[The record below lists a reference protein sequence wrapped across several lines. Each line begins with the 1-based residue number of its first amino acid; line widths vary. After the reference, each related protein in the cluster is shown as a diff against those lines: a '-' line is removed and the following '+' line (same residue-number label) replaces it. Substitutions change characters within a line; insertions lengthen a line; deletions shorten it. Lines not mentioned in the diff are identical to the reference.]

1 MVIIALG
8 FVIVSFF
15 LLLGFLK
22 LHFLY
27 KKIIEHEGSIV
38 ELQEHGFTD
47 YYEVL
52 EMYKEFK
59 ELKRGLKHDKSQR
72 KN

>member
-1 MVIIALG
+1 MIWVLAGLVLVGFGFMFLG
-8 FVIVSFF
+8 Y
-15 LLLGFLK
+15 LK
-22 LHFLY
+22 LHFIV

-59 ELKRGLKHDKSQR
+59 EIKEHYKRGKSE
-72 KN
+72 